1 MHLVN
6 LRWKFMLINICSFGV
21 FDLIHLNISLSV
33 GYIKH
38 ITIIK
43 IRYVY
48 YIGSVGLKYAY
59 KYVCL
64 MLDFDYMQA
73 GSELEKKIS
82 TLVGLQ
88 QYQYLMLWYDV
99 FNVIRE
105 SSHATWFSY
114 PAYLRR
120 QGFLQAYNFVL
131 FQWNFTWVYSEHY

>member
-1 MHLVN
+1 
-6 LRWKFMLINICSFGV
+6 MLINICSFGV

-88 QYQYLMLWYDV
+88 QYQYLML
-99 FNVIRE
+99 
-105 SSHATWFSY
+105 
-114 PAYLRR
+114 
-120 QGFLQAYNFVL
+120 
-131 FQWNFTWVYSEHY
+131 